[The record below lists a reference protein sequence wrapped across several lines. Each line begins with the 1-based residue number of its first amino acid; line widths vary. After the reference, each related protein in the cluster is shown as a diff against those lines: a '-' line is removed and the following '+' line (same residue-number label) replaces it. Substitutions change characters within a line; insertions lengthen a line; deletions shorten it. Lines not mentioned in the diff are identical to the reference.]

1 MARLMHEVADT
12 VQISMRGQDPE
23 EFTIQAEQPGRF
35 TDYNCGYV
43 TLILIDFAK
52 GSITHTKKPRDKRK
66 MLNNFDQTS
75 SIMLAMRIGYPHLY
89 LVNQGDVRM
98 DVFGKRGGMR
108 GKDGGRWVSG
118 YVG

>member
-1 MARLMHEVADT
+1 MPRVTHEVADK
-12 VQISMRGQDPE
+12 VQISMRGQEPE

-35 TDYNCGYV
+35 TDYNCSYV

-52 GSITHTKKPRDKRK
+52 GSITHTKKPREKRT

-89 LVNQGDVRM
+89 LVNQGEVRLDVYGR
-98 DVFGKRGGMR
+98 RGGAR
-108 GKDGGRWVSG
+108 
-118 YVG
+118 